1 MKRLSCL
8 FILAVIFCVSANAQS
23 NDNFKKLQEMSLDPI
38 YQENTKSKP
47 NPSAKPQSRQ
57 EQIELGVNDSIF
69 KVFDVDIDLTLGE
82 ISFDTSWG
90 DPVEN
95 PKIRRNRASNLFGP
109 VRHYAD
115 GSKRNSCLL
124 CWERGGFDGAK
135 PSGLWTLCIGY
146 P

>member
-47 NPSAKPQSRQ
+47 NPSAIPQSRQ

-69 KVFDVDIDLTLGE
+69 KVFDVDIDLTLG
-82 ISFDTSWG
+82 
-90 DPVEN
+90 
-95 PKIRRNRASNLFGP
+95 
-109 VRHYAD
+109 
-115 GSKRNSCLL
+115 
-124 CWERGGFDGAK
+124 
-135 PSGLWTLCIGY
+135 
-146 P
+146 